1 MDKIDAR
8 KLPRS
13 ALKEIRRVA
22 MRMREDLQLTW
33 KEIANIV
40 GVNIGTVLAWSQRYA
55 TQGEAGLESRK
66 PGRTYLSGR
75 TLTLAQEWVL
85 RTVLTSENPQMRGL
99 TFALWNR
106 RAVMQ
111 LIDKLFDIQMPIRTV
126 GEYLLRWGYTPQRPK
141 QRALEQNPLEVERWM
156 KEIYPVIAQHAK
168 EQGAIIYWGD
178 ETAVTQDGHWVRGYA
193 PAGKTPVLEAPSK
206 RHGLTMVSA
215 VSNQG
220 LVRFEF
226 MQGAMNTPRVIDF
239 MQRLTQDS
247 TGKVM
252 LVLDN
257 LKAHHAKEVNEWLK
271 KHQDRIEVFYLPPY
285 APQSNPDEYLN
296 EDFKKHLRS
305 AERSASKEALL
316 TKAESF
322 MRFLQET
329 PERVRAYFNNPDVKY
344 AA

>member
-1 MDKIDAR
+1 MEKIDAR

-13 ALKEIRRVA
+13 ALKEMRRVA
-22 MRMREDLQLTW
+22 IRMREELQLSW
-33 KEIANIV
+33 KEIAKVV
-40 GVNIGTVLAWSQRYA
+40 GVSTGTVLAWSQRYA
-55 TQGEAGLESRK
+55 TQGEAGLESKK

-75 TLTLAQEWVL
+75 TLTLAQEWLV
-85 RTVLTSENPQMRGL
+85 RTILTSESPQMRGL
-99 TFALWNR
+99 GFALWSR

-111 LIDKLFDIQMPIRTV
+111 LIDKLFGIEMPIRTV

-141 QRALEQNPLEVERWM
+141 QRALEQNPLDVERWM
-156 KEIYPVIAQHAK
+156 KEIYPVIARHAK

-178 ETAVTQDGHWVRGYA
+178 ETAVAQDGHWVRGYA
-193 PAGKTPVLEAPSK
+193 PAGQTPVLATPSK

-226 MQGAMNTPRVIDF
+226 IQGAMNASRVIDF
-239 MQRLTQDS
+239 MQKLIEDS
-247 TGKVM
+247 AGKVM

-257 LKAHHAKEVNEWLK
+257 LRAHHAKEVQQWLQQ
-271 KHQDRIEVFYLPPY
+271 HQGRIEVFYLPAY

-296 EDFKKHLRS
+296 EDFKKNLRS
-305 AERSASKEALL
+305 AARSGSKDELL
-316 TKAESF
+316 KTAENF
-322 MRFLQET
+322 MRFLQKT
-329 PERVRAYFNNPDVKY
+329 PQRARNYFNHSDVKY